1 MVGKKPVVARA
12 AGWSCD
18 LGGQP
23 GFEFSRVIDRSR
35 DTLGRPSVSNFK
47 TLSPGERRIDFAG
60 HLARG
65 LVDEIKNRVAWPVPE
80 AVVG

>member
-1 MVGKKPVVARA
+1 MVGKKLVVVRD

-35 DTLGRPSVSNFK
+35 DTLGRPRTPFRFK
-47 TLSPGERRIDFAG
+47 FQNP
-60 HLARG
+60 LAR
-65 LVDEIKNRVAWPVPE
+65 EKTY
-80 AVVG
+80 